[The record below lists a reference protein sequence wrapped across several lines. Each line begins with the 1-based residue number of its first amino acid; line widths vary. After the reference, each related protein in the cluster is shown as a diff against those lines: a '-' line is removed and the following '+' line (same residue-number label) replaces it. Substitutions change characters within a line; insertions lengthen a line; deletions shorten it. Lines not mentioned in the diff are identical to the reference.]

1 MTWLYIALGGA
12 LGSMSRHGIGLILS
26 RFENFPLGTLTTN
39 VLGSLAIGI
48 AAGVWEIDQ
57 RKNPLPLFL
66 MTGFCGG
73 FTTFSTFSLQTFE
86 LIQKNDWPRAGM
98 NMTSSVALCIAC
110 TWLGWMI
117 AQTLKKNPAS

>member
-1 MTWLYIALGGA
+1 
-12 LGSMSRHGIGLILS
+12 MSRHGIGLILS

-73 FTTFSTFSLQTFE
+73 FTTFSTFSLQTLE

-110 TWLGWMI
+110 TWLGWMV